1 MESRTHGGPGAV
13 GGLVA
18 KWAGGRRPTIGQGDL
33 APTVMTS
40 LNASAI
46 REDFPILQQLIHGK
60 PLVYLDSAA
69 TSQKPES
76 VIQALDT
83 FYRTTNANIHRG
95 IYSLAEQST
104 EQYEDARKKVQKFIN
119 AKSWREI
126 IWTRNATEGLNLVA
140 YTWGRQNIR
149 AGDEIVISLLEH
161 HSNVVPWQLLAQEKG
176 ATLKHIPADGQ
187 GRLALDH
194 LDRIITAK
202 TKLVAVT
209 MMSNVTGAITPLD
222 VIIKR
227 AHDVGAIVVVDA
239 AQAAP
244 HLPLDVRALDADFVA
259 FSGHKMLGPF
269 VGVLYGKKHLL
280 EAMPPF
286 LGGGDMI
293 RKVEL
298 YESSWNDLPYKFEAG
313 TPAIAEAVGIGTA
326 VDYLNA
332 LGMDAVREHEKEL
345 TAYALEKLSEVPTL
359 RVIGPT
365 NVEERGG
372 LAAFE
377 MEGIHPH
384 DIAAILDRDAICI
397 RAGHHC
403 AQPLHDYYDLAAS
416 ARASFYIYNTPEDID
431 ALVKSLKTVRKMF
444 DK

>member
-1 MESRTHGGPGAV
+1 MKVP
-13 GGLVA
+13 
-18 KWAGGRRPTIGQGDL
+18 
-33 APTVMTS
+33 
-40 LNASAI
+40 LNASSI
-46 REDFPILQQLIHGK
+46 REDFPILQQLVHGK

-76 VIQALDT
+76 VIDALDT
-83 FYRTTNANIHRG
+83 YYRTTNANIHRG
-95 IYSLAEQST
+95 IYQLAEQAT
-104 EQYEDARKKVQKFIN
+104 AQYENARKQVQQFIN

-126 IWTRNATEGLNLVA
+126 VWTRNATEALNLVA
-140 YTWGRQNIR
+140 YSWGRQNIR
-149 AGDEIVISLLEH
+149 AGDEIVITMLEH
-161 HSNVVPWQLLAQEKG
+161 HSNIVPWQLLAREKG

-187 GRLALDH
+187 GRLALDD
-194 LDRIITAK
+194 LDRIITEK

-222 VIIKR
+222 QLIAR
-227 AHDVGAIVVVDA
+227 AHAVGAIVVVDA

-269 VGVLYGKKHLL
+269 VGVLYGKRALL

-293 RKVEL
+293 RQVHL
-298 YESSWNDLPYKFEAG
+298 QESSWNDLPHKFEAG
-313 TPAIAEAVGIGTA
+313 TPAIAEAIGMGA
-326 VDYLNA
+326 AIDYLNA
-332 LGMDAVREHEKEL
+332 LGMENVRAHEVQL
-345 TAYALEKLSEVPTL
+345 VAYALQKLAEVPTL
-359 RVIGPT
+359 RVLGPT
-365 NVEERGG
+365 NLAERGG

-377 MEGIHPH
+377 MQGIHPH

-403 AQPLHDYYDLAAS
+403 AQPLHEYYDLPAT
-416 ARASFYIYNTPEDID
+416 ARASFYVYNTPEEID
-431 ALVKSLKTVRKMF
+431 QLVASLHKVRAMF
-444 DK
+444 NI